1 MKAKPFLFIFMML
14 VISAIASPGKRNIKQ
29 SSAFLDA
36 ASYAGDISFLRTHRQ
51 GKGVSIEWAVTSSDG
66 VTGFIVQRTYG
77 DPNDPYSMWD
87 NVSST
92 SCNLSRSYKC
102 NDEDVFPGFLSYR
115 VVIVMANGSKAVS
128 AISTVHIM
136 RRHG

>member
-1 MKAKPFLFIFMML
+1 MKAKLFLFIFMML
-14 VISAIASPGKRNIKQ
+14 VISAIASPGKRNIQ
-29 SSAFLDA
+29 QPSAFLDA
-36 ASYAGDISFLRTHRQ
+36 ASYSGDISFLRTHRQ

-92 SCNLSRSYKC
+92 SCNQSRSYKC
-102 NDEDVFPGFLSYR
+102 NDENVFPGFLSYR
-115 VVIVMANGSKAVS
+115 VVIAMANGSRTFSNV
-128 AISTVHIM
+128 STVHIM
-136 RRHG
+136 SKHG

>member
-1 MKAKPFLFIFMML
+1 MKAKLFLFIFMML
-14 VISAIASPGKRNIKQ
+14 VISAIASPGKRNIQ
-29 SSAFLDA
+29 QPSAFLDA
-36 ASYAGDISFLRTHRQ
+36 ASYSGDISFLRTHRQ

-92 SCNLSRSYKC
+92 SCNQSRSYKC
-102 NDEDVFPGFLSYR
+102 NDENVFPGFLSYR
-115 VVIVMANGSKAVS
+115 VVIALANGSRTFSNV
-128 AISTVHIM
+128 STVHIM
-136 RRHG
+136 SKHG